1 MLPPIVADINIAS
14 PVVQWLR
21 VHDVDVVYALYERWF
36 RMTDREMLLRASA
49 DSRFILTHDADFGKL
64 AIQMGE
70 PYYGIIHLRPG
81 DRLPPEVIADLA
93 DLNSRNIRWE
103 RGMLAVFRNGR
114 LRIRRPGMN

>member
-1 MLPPIVADINIAS
+1 MLPPLVADMNIAS

-21 VHDVDVVYALYERWF
+21 AHGVDVVYALEERWF

-49 DSRFILTHDADFGKL
+49 DSRFMLTHDADFGKL

-81 DRLPPEVIADLA
+81 DRLPSEVIADLA
-93 DLNSRNIRWE
+93 ELNSMDVQWE

-114 LRIRRPGMN
+114 LRIRKPRAN